1 MTLGRTMICLLA
13 WLAAVAAPALA
24 EPTFT
29 ALAARYQEA
38 RGNGHAP
45 PRSTEWFFTC
55 DGDRVEIGRGDYVE
69 LWERDQRGQVS
80 WRRIFHADRKLIAY
94 TPGQLRAI
102 ERELPWETLNT
113 VYDVK
118 HLLGHLKRV
127 GETRWLDRPAARY
140 AGKVGNQEVEVVWL
154 EAEQLP
160 ARIVRRD
167 QLHTYFQLMFE
178 AAPGAGA
185 AMAARRLSR
194 AADYEFIDGADLG
207 DREYDPFVKKVLAM
221 DGHAG
226 HAH

>member
-1 MTLGRTMICLLA
+1 MTFGRTMICFVA
-13 WLAAVAAPALA
+13 WLAAVATPTLA

-38 RGNGHAP
+38 RSDGHAA
-45 PRSTEWFFTC
+45 PRSTEWFFTRN
-55 DGDRVEIGRGDYVE
+55 GNRVEIGRGNYVE

-80 WRRIFHADRKLIAY
+80 WRRIFHADRKVVAY
-94 TPGQLRAI
+94 TAGQLRTI

-113 VYDVK
+113 VYDAMQ
-118 HLLGHLKRV
+118 LLAALKKV
-127 GETRWLDRPAARY
+127 EETRWLDRPAARY

-167 QLHTYFQLMFE
+167 QLHTYFQLTLQE
-178 AAPGAGA
+178 LRPEPAQGWPRSDLA
-185 AMAARRLSR
+185 R
-194 AADYEFIDGADLG
+194 AADYEEIDGSDLG
-207 DREYDPFVKKVLAM
+207 DREYDPFVQKVLAI
-221 DGHAG
+221 DGHS